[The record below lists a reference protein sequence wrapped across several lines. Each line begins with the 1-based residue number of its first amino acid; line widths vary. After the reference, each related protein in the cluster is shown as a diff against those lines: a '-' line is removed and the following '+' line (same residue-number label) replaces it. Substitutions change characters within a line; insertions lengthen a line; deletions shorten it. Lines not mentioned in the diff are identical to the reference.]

1 MAQTPTVRIR
11 LRAYD
16 HRILDSSVGKI
27 TDTVKLQNIQ
37 KEYDMLVRAAEKII
51 DRSDPL
57 YIKLKEVNL
66 KLWEIED
73 RIRDYEKKQD
83 YGKSFIETARMVY
96 FTNDLRAKIKHD
108 INLKTGS
115 DLVEEKSYEDY

>member
-1 MAQTPTVRIR
+1 MKIEVSNGELIDKLT
-11 LRAYD
+11 
-16 HRILDSSVGKI
+16 ILEIKMERM
-27 TDTVKLQNIQ
+27 TDTVKLENVR
-37 KEYDMLVRAAEKII
+37 KEYNLLEKTAGAIL

-57 YIKLKEVNL
+57 YVQLKEVNQ

-73 RIRDYEKKQD
+73 RIRDYERKQEFS
-83 YGKSFIETARMVY
+83 KSFIETARMVY

-115 DLVEEKSYEDY
+115 GLMEEKSYEDY